1 MEKVFA
7 ERLGPLVGSYKNDP
21 ESVYNTWFV
30 GSEARLKAFRSIRRG
45 VGAVVQDIRTG
56 LFPND
61 FKGSSMEFVLTC
73 ITEQK
78 QVFEGAAHPFYWKPK
93 LRIPDIYEN
102 EVNKQAFGQ
111 FLFACLTAGDV
122 RTLEKEVLKLAG
134 RQIKGLGP
142 AVANILYFLH
152 PTLFPPFNTA
162 MVNGFNAVFGA
173 RKKLGCWNSYLEM
186 RETIIQANTEVG
198 ALSKDLGA
206 FAGLLFDVG
215 VGKLRDAERSFDGG
229 LSLAQDKLDAVRR
242 KRHQQ
247 VEQDLQEERLHTR
260 VQHQLARLGRA
271 LGYDV
276 SVARNDR
283 GTDCEGV
290 PLGYYCIGR
299 LPDLGLPA
307 EVHNTVDLIDVL
319 WLHPGAP
326 RIVCAFEVEK
336 STSIYSGIL
345 RLADMALSLPGR
357 EEHLYLVAPRS
368 REREIVE
375 QLRRPMFQR
384 HDEFV
389 ISYLLFEDLD
399 RHLDSLCRFGGDHR
413 ILEKLACRCIPG
425 MAAT

>member
-1 MEKVFA
+1 MGTMYA
-7 ERLGPLVGSYKNDP
+7 QRLGPLVESYKNDP

-30 GSEARLKAFRSIRRG
+30 GSEERLKAFRSIRRG
-45 VGAVVQDIRTG
+45 VGTVVQDIRTG

-61 FKGSSMEFVLTC
+61 FKGSSLEFVLTC

-78 QVFEGAAHPFYWKPK
+78 QVFEGAAHPFFWKPK

-102 EVNKQAFGQ
+102 GSNKQAFGQ
-111 FLFACLTAGDV
+111 FLFACLNAGDA
-122 RTLEKEVLKLAG
+122 RTLEKEVLKLAA

-173 RKKLGCWNSYLEM
+173 RKKLGCWDSYLEM
-186 RETIIQANTEVG
+186 RETIIQANAELGV
-198 ALSKDLGA
+198 LSKDLGA

-215 VGKLRDAERSFDGG
+215 IGKLRDLEHSFDGE
-229 LSLAQDKLDAVRR
+229 LSLAQDRMDAVRR

-247 VEQDLQEERLHTR
+247 VEQDLREERLHTR
-260 VQHQLARLGRA
+260 VQYQLARLGRA

-283 GTDCEGV
+283 GADCQGV
-290 PLGYYCIGR
+290 PLGYHCVER
-299 LPDLGLPA
+299 LPDLGLPP
-307 EVHNTVDLIDVL
+307 EVHHTVDLIDVL
-319 WLHPGAP
+319 WLYPGAP
-326 RIVCAFEVEK
+326 RIACAFEVEK

-368 REREIVE
+368 REREIIE
-375 QLRRPMFQR
+375 QLRRPMFRRQE
-384 HDEFV
+384 EFV

-399 RHLDSLCRFGGDHR
+399 RHLDSLCRFGGDHGV
-413 ILEKLACRCIPG
+413 LAKLACRCVPDQ
-425 MAAT
+425 AAP